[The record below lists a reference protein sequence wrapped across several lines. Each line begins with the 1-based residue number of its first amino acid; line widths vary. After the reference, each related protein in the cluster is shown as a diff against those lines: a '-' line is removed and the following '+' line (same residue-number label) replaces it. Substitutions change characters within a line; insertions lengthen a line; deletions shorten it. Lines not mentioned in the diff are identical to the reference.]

1 MQKIG
6 DNQPSP
12 LTIPRPT
19 ATIMDVNHLWHCH
32 QILILQLPR
41 HNPALQRVQRSL
53 IALHIG
59 GVAVELRHE
68 YEEMAMVI
76 KQSYN
81 KCVPEIMG
89 GNLDYLLCLAQM
101 DKQEPLPPV

>member
-1 MQKIG
+1 M
-6 DNQPSP
+6 
-12 LTIPRPT
+12 
-19 ATIMDVNHLWHCH
+19 
-32 QILILQLPR
+32 
-41 HNPALQRVQRSL
+41 PALQCRVVPGEL
-53 IALHIG
+53 KDEDL
-59 GVAVELRHE
+59 VAVELRHE